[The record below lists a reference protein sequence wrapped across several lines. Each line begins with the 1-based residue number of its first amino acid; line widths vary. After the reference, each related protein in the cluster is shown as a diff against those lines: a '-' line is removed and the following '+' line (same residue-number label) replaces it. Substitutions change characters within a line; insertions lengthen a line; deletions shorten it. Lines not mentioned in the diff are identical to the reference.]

1 MEPFSR
7 DKIKTTRDLAYTAAE
22 RFGDDTFV
30 RNQVKKEFV
39 DRSFNRF
46 KHDIDAVGAWMQEHF
61 DRTVHAAV
69 FGATS
74 YEFVTAWFG
83 ITISANV
90 AVPLNV
96 SNSALSLA
104 DEINRSDAE
113 LVFLDD
119 KREECVGELK
129 RLCPQVKYFIHMQ
142 GQYPDTVFMG
152 DIIKDYSGKA
162 PSAEIDPRSVAAI
175 IFTSGTTGQSKG
187 VMLSHANMI
196 DNATCEPDLGYRG
209 DRRLT
214 LLPVHHVFCFTCDI
228 MCTLWYGRLLCIND
242 SLMRIPKNLKTYQ
255 PVQTTFVP
263 MIAASIL
270 NKMRMEAKKNPDK
283 PAVGRDMFGEN
294 FSVLYVGGAYLS
306 PEIIAGYKEFGIETA
321 QGYGMTE
328 CTARVSTGVKGC
340 PYPESVGRIVPGC
353 EVKTVDGELWVKSPS
368 VMLGYYKNPE
378 ETAKVLTD
386 DGWLKTGDLGYVK
399 DNHVFINGR
408 KKNLIILANGENVSP
423 EELENKF
430 ACVDPVQEIVVY
442 DNDGVIVAEVYPNPD
457 YPFTDVRAQIQAE
470 IDKVN
475 DTLPTPKQIHGLYI
489 RDTEFE
495 KTASKKI
502 KRKNLIGKADK

>member
-1 MEPFSR
+1 MEAFPR
-7 DKIKTTRDLAYTAAE
+7 EKIKTTRDLLHTAAE
-22 RFGDDTFV
+22 RFGDSPFL
-30 RNQVKKEFV
+30 RRQVKKEFV
-39 DRSFNRF
+39 DKTFNELR
-46 KHDIDAVGAWMQEHF
+46 HDSDAVGAWVQSTF
-61 DRTVHAAV
+61 KKTVHAAL

-74 YEFVTAWFG
+74 YEFIAAWFG
-83 ITISANV
+83 VTTSGSV
-90 AVPLNV
+90 AVPLNAA
-96 SNSALSLA
+96 NTPADLA
-104 DEINRSDAE
+104 DEINRSDVE
-113 LVFLDD
+113 LIFLDE
-119 KREECVGELK
+119 KQENNIEEIK
-129 RLCPQVKYFIHMQ
+129 KLCPNVKQIVHMHSD
-142 GQYPDTVFMG
+142 YPGTVSLTE
-152 DIIKDYSGKA
+152 IIESNSGKA
-162 PSAEIDPRSVAAI
+162 PTGDIDPNSMASI

-196 DNATCEPDLGYRG
+196 DNATCEPDLGYFG

-228 MCTLWYGRLLCIND
+228 MCTLWYGRTLCIND
-242 SLMRIPKNLKTYQ
+242 SLMRIPKNLKAYQ

-270 NKMRMEAKKNPDK
+270 NKMRMMAKTNPDK
-283 PAVGRDMFGEN
+283 KAVGREMFGDSFEI
-294 FSVLYVGGAYLS
+294 LYVGGAYLS
-306 PEIIAGYKEFGIETA
+306 PEIIAGYAEFGIEAA

-378 ETAKVLTD
+378 ETAKTLTP

-399 DNHVFINGR
+399 DNHVFISGR
-408 KKNLIILANGENVSP
+408 KKNLIILSNGENVSP

-430 ACVDPVQEIVVY
+430 ACVEKIREIVIY
-442 DNDGVIVAEVYPNPD
+442 DNDGVITAEIYPNPD
-457 YPFTDVRAQIQAE
+457 YAFTDTEAELQEE

-475 DTLPTPKQIHGLYI
+475 DTLPQPKQIHGLVI

-502 KRKNLIGKADK
+502 KRKNFVGKK

>member
-7 DKIKTTRDLAYTAAE
+7 NNVKTTRDLAYTAAQ
-22 RFGDDTFV
+22 RFGDEPFM
-30 RNQVKKEFV
+30 RWYEHKEFQE
-39 DRSFNRF
+39 RSFKNL
-46 KHDIDAVGAWMQEHF
+46 KHDMDAVGAWIQTEF
-61 DRTVHAAV
+61 KRGAHAAI

-74 YEFVTAWFG
+74 YEFVAAWFAV
-83 ITISANV
+83 TISGCV
-90 AVPLNV
+90 AVPLNAA
-96 SNSALSLA
+96 NGAKELA

-113 LVFLDD
+113 LIFLDE
-119 KREECVGELK
+119 KREESVEELK
-129 RLCPQVKYFIHMQ
+129 KLCPQVKYIVHLH
-142 GQYPDTVFMG
+142 GDCEGTISLTRIIEKYSGNAPAG
-152 DIIKDYSGKA
+152 DI
-162 PSAEIDPRSVAAI
+162 DPDSMATI

-196 DNATCEPDLGYRG
+196 DNATCEPDLGYHG
-209 DRRLT
+209 DKRLT

-228 MCTLWYGRLLCIND
+228 MCTLWYGRILCIND
-242 SLMRIPKNLKTYQ
+242 SLMRIPKNLKRYR

-263 MIAASIL
+263 MIAVSIL
-270 NKMRMEAKKNPDK
+270 NKMRMEAKTNPDK
-283 PAVGRDMFGEN
+283 IAIGREMFGED
-294 FSVLYVGGAYLS
+294 FEILYVGGAYLS
-306 PEIIAGYKEFGIETA
+306 PEIIEGYKEFGIEAA

-353 EVKTVDGELWVKSPS
+353 QVKTVDGELWVKSPS

-378 ETAKVLTD
+378 ETAKALTE
-386 DGWLKTGDLGYVK
+386 DGWLRTGDLGYVK

-430 ACVDPVQEIVVY
+430 ACVDAVKEIVVY
-442 DNDGVIVAEVYPNPD
+442 DLDGVITAEVYPNPD
-457 YPFTDVRAQIQAE
+457 YEFTDTRGQIQEE

-475 DTLPTPKQIHGLYI
+475 DTLPQPKQIHGLVL

-502 KRKNLIGKADK
+502 KRRNLVGKTS

>member
-1 MEPFSR
+1 MVPFER
-7 DKIKTTRDLAYTAAE
+7 ERIRTAKDLMNTAAQ
-22 RFGDDTFV
+22 RFGDDPFIRT
-30 RNQVKKEFV
+30 RVKKEFF
-39 DRSFNRF
+39 DKSFNNLR
-46 KHDIDAVGAWMQEHF
+46 HDSNALAAWIQEKF
-61 DRTVHAAV
+61 NKTVHAAV

-74 YEFVTAWFG
+74 YEFVVCWFG
-83 ITISANV
+83 TTIGANV

-96 SNSALSLA
+96 ANSAEDLA

-113 LVFLDD
+113 LIFLDE
-119 KREECVGELK
+119 KREECVEELK
-129 RLCPQVKYFIHMQ
+129 KLCPQVKYFIHMHSE
-142 GQYPDTVFMG
+142 YPGTVCLS
-152 DIIKDYSGKA
+152 DIVDKYSGKE
-162 PSAEIDPRSVAAI
+162 PTGEIDPNSMACI

-187 VMLSHANMI
+187 VMLSHANVV

-209 DRRLT
+209 DKRLT

-228 MCTLWYGRLLCIND
+228 MCTLWYGRILCIND
-242 SLMRIPKNLKTYQ
+242 SLMRIPRNLKAYQ

-283 PAVGRDMFGEN
+283 IAIGREMFGEN
-294 FSVLYVGGAYLS
+294 FDILYVGGAYLS
-306 PEIIAGYKEFGIETA
+306 PEIIEGYKEFGIETA

-340 PYPESVGRIVPGC
+340 PYPDSVGRIVPGC
-353 EVKTVDGELWVKSPS
+353 EVKIVDGEIWVKSPS

-378 ETAKVLTD
+378 ETAKTLTP
-386 DGWLKTGDLGYVK
+386 DGWLKTGDLGYVH

-408 KKNLIILANGENVSP
+408 KKNLIILGSGENVSP

-430 ACVDPVQEIVVY
+430 ACIDEVQEIVVY
-442 DNDGVIVAEVYPNPD
+442 DRNGVITAEIYPNPD
-457 YPFTDVRAQIQAE
+457 FEFEDKEAQIQSR
-470 IDKVN
+470 IDEVN
-475 DTLPTPKQIHGLYI
+475 DTLPLPKQIHGLVL

-502 KRKNLIGKADK
+502 KRQNLVGLM

>member
-1 MEPFSR
+1 MAVFSR
-7 DKIKTTRDLAYTAAE
+7 DRIKTTRDLLYTASE
-22 RFGDDTFV
+22 RFGDEPFM
-30 RNQVKKEFV
+30 RKRVKKEFA
-39 DRSFNRF
+39 DKSFNQLR
-46 KHDIDAVGAWMQEHF
+46 HDADAVGAWIQETF
-61 DRTVHAAV
+61 GKTVHAAV

-74 YEFVTAWFG
+74 FEFVACWFG
-83 ITISANV
+83 TTIGGNA
-90 AVPLNV
+90 AIPLNV
-96 SNSALSLA
+96 ANSAEDLA

-113 LVFLDD
+113 LVFLDE
-119 KREECVGELK
+119 KREECAEELK
-129 RLCPQVKYFIHMQ
+129 KLCPQVKYIVHMNAD
-142 GQYPDTVFMG
+142 YPGTVSLAE
-152 DIIKDYSGKA
+152 IVSKYSGKA
-162 PSAEIDPRSVAAI
+162 PEGDIDPNSMAAI

-196 DNATCEPDLGYRG
+196 DNATCEPDLGYHG
-209 DRRLT
+209 DKRLT

-228 MCTLWYGRLLCIND
+228 MCTLWYGRILCLND
-242 SLMRIPKNLKTYQ
+242 SLMRIPKNLKAYQ

-283 PAVGRDMFGEN
+283 KAIGREMFGED
-294 FSVLYVGGAYLS
+294 FEILYVGGAYLS
-306 PEIIAGYKEFGIETA
+306 PEIIAGYAEFGIEVA

-353 EVKTVDGELWVKSPS
+353 QVKTVDGELWVKSPS
-368 VMLGYYKNPE
+368 VMMGYYKNPE
-378 ETAKVLTD
+378 ETANTLTP

-399 DNHVFINGR
+399 DNHVFISGR

-430 ACVDPVQEIVVY
+430 ACVERVREIVIY
-442 DNDGVIVAEVYPNPD
+442 DNQGVITAEVYPNPD
-457 YPFTDVRAQIQAE
+457 YEFTDTRGEIQAE

-475 DTLPTPKQIHGLYI
+475 ETLPLPKQIHGLVL

-502 KRKNLIGKADK
+502 KRKNLVGKIS

>member
-7 DKIKTTRDLAYTAAE
+7 ENVKTIRDLVYTAAE
-22 RFGDDTFV
+22 RFGDETFM
-30 RNQVKKEFV
+30 RWCVKKEFV
-39 DRSFNRF
+39 DKSFNQL
-46 KHDIDAVGAWMQEHF
+46 KYDADAVGAWVQDKF
-61 DRTVHAAV
+61 KDTVHAAV

-74 YEFVTAWFG
+74 YEFVAAWFG
-83 ITISANV
+83 MTVSGNV
-90 AVPLNV
+90 AVPLNAA
-96 SNSALSLA
+96 NSAAELA

-113 LVFLDD
+113 IIFLDE
-119 KREECVGELK
+119 KREDCVEELK
-129 RLCPQVKYFIHMQ
+129 KLCPQVRYIVHIH
-142 GQYPDTVFMG
+142 GECEGTVPLSEIVKEYG
-152 DIIKDYSGKA
+152 GKA
-162 PSAEIDPRSVAAI
+162 PTGDIDPNSMASI

-187 VMLSHANMI
+187 VMLSHANMV
-196 DNATCEPDLGYRG
+196 DNATCEPDLGYHG
-209 DRRLT
+209 DKRLT

-228 MCTLWYGRLLCIND
+228 MCTLWYGRILCIND
-242 SLMRIPKNLKTYQ
+242 SLMRIPKNLKLYR

-270 NKMRMEAKKNPDK
+270 NKMRMAAKDNSDK
-283 PAVGRDMFGEN
+283 KEIGREMFGED
-294 FSVLYVGGAYLS
+294 FDVLYVGGAYLS
-306 PEIIAGYKEFGIETA
+306 PEIIEGYKEFGIEAA

-353 EVKTVDGELWVKSPS
+353 EVKTVDGEIWVKSPS

-378 ETAKVLTD
+378 ETANTLTP

-399 DNHVFINGR
+399 DNHVFISGR

-430 ACVDPVQEIVVY
+430 ACVEAVQEIVVY
-442 DNDGVIVAEVYPNPD
+442 DLDGVITAEIYPNPD
-457 YPFTDVRAQIQAE
+457 YEFTDVRAQLQAE

-475 DTLPTPKQIHGLYI
+475 DTLPQPKQIHGLVL

-502 KRKNLIGKADK
+502 KRKNLVGKKL

>member
-1 MEPFSR
+1 METFSR
-7 DKIKTTRDLAYTAAE
+7 DNIKTIRDLAYTAAE
-22 RFGDDTFV
+22 RFGDETFM
-30 RNQVKKEFV
+30 RWCVKKEFA

-46 KHDIDAVGAWMQEHF
+46 KHDIDAAGAWIQDKFEKK
-61 DRTVHAAV
+61 VHAAV

-74 YEFVTAWFG
+74 YEFIVAWFAAA
-83 ITISANV
+83 ISGNV
-90 AVPLNV
+90 AVPLN
-96 SNSALSLA
+96 SANSAEELA
-104 DEINRSDAE
+104 DEINRSDSE
-113 LVFLDD
+113 IIFLDE
-119 KREECVGELK
+119 KREKCAEELK
-129 RLCPQVKYFIHMQ
+129 KLCPQVKYVVHLHSEYA
-142 GQYPDTVFMG
+142 GTVSLSK
-152 DIIKDYSGKA
+152 ILKEYSGKA
-162 PSAEIDPRSVAAI
+162 PSGDIDPNSMASI

-187 VMLSHANMI
+187 VMLSHANMV
-196 DNATCEPDLGYRG
+196 DNATCEPDMGYHG
-209 DRRLT
+209 DKRLT

-242 SLMRIPKNLKTYQ
+242 SLMRIPKNLKLYK

-270 NKMRMEAKKNPDK
+270 NKMRMEIKNNPNKKEI
-283 PAVGRDMFGEN
+283 GRDMFGED
-294 FSVLYVGGAYLS
+294 FDVLYVGGAYLS
-306 PEIIAGYKEFGIETA
+306 PEIIEGYREFGIEVA

-353 EVKTVDGELWVKSPS
+353 EVKTVDGEIWVKSPS

-378 ETAKVLTD
+378 ETANTLTP
-386 DGWLKTGDLGYVK
+386 DGWLKTGDLGYIK

-430 ACVDPVQEIVVY
+430 ACVDAVQEVIVY
-442 DNDGVIVAEVYPNPD
+442 DLDGIITAEIYPNPD
-457 YPFTDVRAQIQAE
+457 YEFTDVRAQIQAE

-475 DTLPTPKQIHGLYI
+475 DTLPQPKQIHGLVL

-502 KRKNLIGKADK
+502 KRKNLVGKNL